1 VCPVVLYFL
10 FIRLLCYCTKILLT
24 LSNETVSPLTNITQK
39 APIQIVNIKCILRRI
54 SELFRDRVVQYFVD
68 LRFAEVKKNLSLV
81 HLRNLLICEHQQKSA
96 NILKCVRFKW
106 VLKLQKYSCLDSS
119 MVEHLLVIDIIAC
132 HYKSLH
138 VNLRWLGMRV
148 QSQLNSLYLLLH
160 F

>member
-1 VCPVVLYFL
+1 MPQYKF
-10 FIRLLCYCTKILLT
+10 
-24 LSNETVSPLTNITQK
+24 
-39 APIQIVNIKCILRRI
+39 VNIKCIQRRI
-54 SELFRDRVVQYFVD
+54 SDLFRDRVVQYFVD

-132 HYKSLH
+132 HFLPIAQYKSLH
-138 VNLRWLGMRV
+138 YITLYMPLRWMGMQV
-148 QSQLNSLYLLLH
+148 QSQANSLYLLLH

>member
-10 FIRLLCYCTKILLT
+10 FIRLLRYCTKILLT

-96 NILKCVRFKW
+96 NISVSDLNGSLNFKN
-106 VLKLQKYSCLDSS
+106 
-119 MVEHLLVIDIIAC
+119 IAV
-132 HYKSLH
+132 YIAQ
-138 VNLRWLGMRV
+138 W
-148 QSQLNSLYLLLH
+148 
-160 F
+160 